1 MPNPEWSDALA
12 LDRPEMDD
20 THREFVDLL
29 AHVEAAPDD
38 ALLNHWRTLVD
49 PADEHFGRA
58 TRWVFVVME
67 NNKAATNAHAFRF
80 SRLCTRPARSKSSN
94 CSPTM
99 AKDLLTGCLPH
110 TNVSPVGSMSLAGCV
125 RGLALSAA

>member
-1 MPNPEWSDALA
+1 
-12 LDRPEMDD
+12 MDD

-38 ALLNHWRTLVD
+38 ALMD

-99 AKDLLTGCLPH
+99 AKDLQTGCLPH
-110 TNVSPVGSMSLAGCV
+110 TSVSPVGSMSLAGCV

>member
-1 MPNPEWSDALA
+1 
-12 LDRPEMDD
+12 MDD

-38 ALLNHWRTLVD
+38 ALMD

-67 NNKAATNAHAFRF
+67 NNKAATSAHAFLKALHKACPIKIVKLLTDNGKGFTDRLF
-80 SRLCTRPARSKSSN
+80 ASHERQPSGQHEFGRLCTGFGIERRLTKPPHARDERN
-94 CSPTM
+94 
-99 AKDLLTGCLPH
+99 G
-110 TNVSPVGSMSLAGCV
+110 
-125 RGLALSAA
+125 RAL